1 MAFADFMT
9 AMFALFLVL
18 WLVSQADTKLKA
30 AIANYFRS
38 PGVFNT
44 VQGGVLQ
51 GPKKVSKEPTSMTS
65 KDDEQALFST
75 AALLQ
80 KKFSTRPEF
89 TKYKEQIKIDVSDE
103 GLRIELVDKAEKVS
117 FDSGSAELNPQTRA
131 ILAEIAQGIC
141 ALPNKIKVAG
151 HTDRKDFPP
160 GSTYTNWE
168 LSADRANA
176 ARRELEANCVR
187 PEQIHRIVGY
197 ADTEPLVP
205 EDPYAPANR
214 RISIIV
220 MRLVPNPASTPEQAS
235 ENGAKPPTVVEPA
248 VPAEKAG
255 GKPADDKAFLKNKLE
270 SEGSVTVGE
279 PDKIPRKNLPVRDF
293 GNEIGPSVSLP
304 RKGTPKDNGAPRAQR
319 AGH

>member
-1 MAFADFMT
+1 MT

-30 AIANYFRS
+30 AIANYFRA

-44 VQGGVLQ
+44 VQGGILE
-51 GPKKVSKEPTSMTS
+51 GPKKVSKEPTSQTS

-75 AALLQ
+75 AAMLQ

-89 TKYKEQIKIDVSDE
+89 SKYKDQIKIDVGEE
-103 GLRIELVDKAEKVS
+103 GLRIQLLDKAEKVS
-117 FDSGSAELNPQTRA
+117 FDSGSAELTPQARE
-131 ILAEIAQGIC
+131 IIAEIARGIC

-151 HTDRKDFPP
+151 HTDRHDFPP

-187 PEQIHRIVGY
+187 SEQIFRIIGY
-197 ADTEPLVP
+197 ADTDPIVP
-205 EDPYAPANR
+205 EDPYSPANR

-220 MRLVPNPASTPEQAS
+220 LRQSDGASHISAESS
-235 ENGAKPPTVVEPA
+235 ENK
-248 VPAEKAG
+248 EKASSG
-255 GKPADDKAFLKNKLE
+255 DHSSAELVAPAQETNGASDTEKKLMKTRLAT
-270 SEGSVTVGE
+270 EGAVRVGT
-279 PDKIPRKNLPVRDF
+279 PDRIPANVPKTRDF
-293 GNEIGPSVSLP
+293 GNEIGPSS
-304 RKGTPKDNGAPRAQR
+304 TSFSPKEMKREAHRDAQP
-319 AGH
+319 